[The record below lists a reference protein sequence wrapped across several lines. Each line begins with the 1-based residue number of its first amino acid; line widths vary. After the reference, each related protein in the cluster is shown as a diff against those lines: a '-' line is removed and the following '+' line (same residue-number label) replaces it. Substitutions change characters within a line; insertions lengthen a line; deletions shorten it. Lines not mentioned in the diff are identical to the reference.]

1 MYPESEVKYINV
13 SVKKRKNKNFKDV
26 LKDSDLS
33 SLNFSVYL

>member
-1 MYPESEVKYINV
+1 MYPESKVKYINV
-13 SVKKRKNKNFKDV
+13 SVKKRKSRNFKDV